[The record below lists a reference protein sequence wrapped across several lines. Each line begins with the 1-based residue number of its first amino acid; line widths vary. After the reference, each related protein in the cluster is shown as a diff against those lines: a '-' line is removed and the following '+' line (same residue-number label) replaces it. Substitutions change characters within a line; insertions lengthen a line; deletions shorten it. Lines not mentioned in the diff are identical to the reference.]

1 MIPENYILLKI
12 IKNNWEHCDVS
23 SCSKLGSTTSSHSL
37 MTRNFLRVKI
47 SEKRIHVS
55 CSIKFFPPLLSLSPM
70 TWHFST
76 NASELTFYILW
87 SQNEIPGHGSGIGNC
102 ISFPILAENSG
113 FKIFFFFKKSTR
125 INFAYCDSVRAG
137 ENRAIQNF
145 CRFTT
150 RTT

>member
-23 SCSKLGSTTSSHSL
+23 SCSKLGSRTSSHSL

-87 SQNEIPGHGSGIGNC
+87 SQNEIPGHGSGNGNC

-113 FKIFFFFKKSTR
+113 FYKKKKFKKSTR

-145 CRFTT
+145 CRFT